1 VKGVKIVKFVYNL
14 TVKFTTFKTVN
25 QTSSDD
31 FEQAS
36 GRHISSMSDSE
47 PSTPGTPCTPNWE
60 LDDLVAKLSPLAIN
74 QVPSIE
80 RRSKCWWTRAAR
92 SGQRLAESGDEDD
105 DYVSFKEGPDP
116 SSVSPPPRACT
127 RPPLSPVSLLL
138 RIPSIC
144 S

>member
-1 VKGVKIVKFVYNL
+1 
-14 TVKFTTFKTVN
+14 
-25 QTSSDD
+25 
-31 FEQAS
+31 
-36 GRHISSMSDSE
+36 MSDSE

-74 QVPSIE
+74 QVPSSE
-80 RRSKCWWTRAAR
+80 RRSKCWWRRAAR

-116 SSVSPPPRACT
+116 SSVSPPPCACT

-144 S
+144 SLSRS